1 MGAPGS
7 GKGTNTPFIQR
18 ARGITSPPIVMSSLL
33 QNPEMRA
40 LIDAGVMIST
50 VGKPSAVRR
59 RRRAIA

>member
-18 ARGITSPPIVMSSLL
+18 ARGITSPPIIMSSLL

-50 VGKPSAVRR
+50 VCKTPAPTRR
-59 RRRAIA
+59 IAMV